1 MCSTQK
7 YPETWSSV
15 QRIALPLGGFELALS
30 GDRHC
35 QTARVDSCLQE
46 KGRVIYLYWEVFEKL
61 SIYIFT
67 PLVCFWRSYFSKL
80 WDFLQ
85 EYGYFAPHRLMQK
98 EVLRL
103 QLLLKQAQ
111 FLICEPPSPFIE
123 SIEKSRVAC
132 GDLILSYSDEILV
145 WPYCW
150 VCWLISFDH
159 HRMYKYTS
167 NRFKTRAEQEVKKAE
182 HMARIGE
189 SSGYACI
196 LILL

>member
-1 MCSTQK
+1 MTHTHKLLPLICACLFHAAVVTQIGICILACLWYREGETSHYNSSTVYKVVSQMCSTQK

-103 QLLLKQAQ
+103 QLLLKHLCLKK
-111 FLICEPPSPFIE
+111 FLPNCIQKGPVPDMWTSF
-123 SIEKSRVAC
+123 SIYWIYWE
-132 GDLILSYSDEILV
+132 E
-145 WPYCW
+145 
-150 VCWLISFDH
+150 
-159 HRMYKYTS
+159 
-167 NRFKTRAEQEVKKAE
+167 
-182 HMARIGE
+182 
-189 SSGYACI
+189 
-196 LILL
+196 